1 MLECEKVIVERC
13 CEIVDLILKFMENYD
28 NVNLAVSVIKSRCE
42 VNNFFKTSEKYG
54 HTKFFRYMVEA
65 FTRKNPNFIKK
76 EISLNN
82 YIIKIVYQD
91 GKSTD
96 ALNRIRIDATNG
108 RWITLHFKFDN
119 FKHIKD
125 EIYQLGL
132 RIANRN
138 TRTLAE
144 VKKCIENFK
153 ADLNKYTYKEI
164 KEMITL
170 NPVKVLNQKE
180 TSNSYV
186 KVDVELHT
194 NSTQIKDGF
203 WIYYFII
210 FQEKEDMVLSDP
222 FSLITY
228 RQFHKRKDDSFLGR
242 HKKYMENNKETLYPY
257 YFNSIFYKV
266 KNSNSYKFKKTF
278 DFGINFYQTKGITE
292 SNNNSGN
299 NMNINEAEVISN
311 VNGNYSGGSGEA
323 MNEEEVILNDNGNY
337 SGGSDEAMN
346 EEEVIP
352 NDNGNYSGGSGEAMN
367 EEEVIPNDD
376 ENYSGG
382 SGEAMNED
390 EVIPND
396 NGNYSGGS
404 GKAMNEEEVIPNDN
418 GNYSGGSGEAMNE
431 EEVIPND
438 NGNYSGGS
446 CEAMNEE
453 EVIPNDDENYSG
465 GSGEAMNEDEVI
477 PNDNGNYS
485 GGSGEAM
492 NEDEVISDDDEN
504 YMGCDEVAKDLV
516 EFNPVL
522 RDIQFG
528 NISSSN
534 ETRSLDL
541 LDIKS
546 NNESDNDEIHNNFY
560 ENMINLSR
568 NSLQHKN
575 EYPSPS
581 PSQSSTS
588 SLLSSPIQIP
598 SNTLSPPPK
607 GCIDHSKIHE
617 KH

>member
-186 KVDVELHT
+186 DVDVKLHT

-311 VNGNYSGGSGEA
+311 V
-323 MNEEEVILNDNGNY
+323 
-337 SGGSDEAMN
+337 
-346 EEEVIP
+346 
-352 NDNGNYSGGSGEAMN
+352 
-367 EEEVIPNDD
+367 
-376 ENYSGG
+376 
-382 SGEAMNED
+382 
-390 EVIPND
+390 
-396 NGNYSGGS
+396 
-404 GKAMNEEEVIPNDN
+404 N

>member
-186 KVDVELHT
+186 DVDVKLHT

-311 VNGNYSGGSGEA
+311 VNGNY
-323 MNEEEVILNDNGNY
+323 I
-337 SGGSDEAMN
+337 
-346 EEEVIP
+346 
-352 NDNGNYSGGSGEAMN
+352 
-367 EEEVIPNDD
+367 
-376 ENYSGG
+376 
-382 SGEAMNED
+382 
-390 EVIPND
+390 
-396 NGNYSGGS
+396 
-404 GKAMNEEEVIPNDN
+404 
-418 GNYSGGSGEAMNE
+418 
-431 EEVIPND
+431 
-438 NGNYSGGS
+438 
-446 CEAMNEE
+446 
-453 EVIPNDDENYSG
+453 
-465 GSGEAMNEDEVI
+465 
-477 PNDNGNYS
+477 
-485 GGSGEAM
+485 
-492 NEDEVISDDDEN
+492 ISDDDEN